1 MSRYIDSEKLIAGVK
16 ELNLATK
23 TYEEQV
29 AFNNALAMV
38 VEIITS
44 LQQEQPEVEQDM
56 VNVVKSYYD
65 VQELEDVKIT
75 TTGVGLLNF
84 AEHIKKIILN
94 SAFILYNHITE
105 NSGNKTLDDEIDAV
119 IKMNDLWGG
128 LLPNTLIKYTSRH
141 FWDMGLN
148 ARKEE

>member
-1 MSRYIDSEKLIAGVK
+1 MAKKYIDVDLLKTGLIHLG
-16 ELNLATK
+16 EEFPIL
-23 TYEEQV
+23 TYEAV
-29 AFNNALAMV
+29 LYL
-38 VEIITS
+38 IDS
-44 LQQEQPEVEQDM
+44 LQQEQPEVDQDIA
-56 VNVVKSYYD
+56 NVVKSYYD

-84 AEHIKKIILN
+84 AEHIKKIILD
-94 SAFILYNHITE
+94 SAFILYNHILE

-141 FWDMGLN
+141 FAEWG
-148 ARKEE
+148 AEHAKK